1 VRSLHQ
7 ALTFQD
13 SEIFSQGGVYTTMIQ
28 MPMKKISDPVRI
40 GVLGCGMIS
49 QAAHFE
55 SCQKARNARLYAICD
70 AADDLRMR
78 MTQIWEPEVDY
89 SQYDELLADP
99 KVEAVIIAI
108 ADQFHVAAAV
118 RAIEAGKHVLVEK
131 PLGVS
136 VEECVHLLKV
146 KQAARNLVFR
156 VGSMKR
162 FDPGIAFARR
172 FIDQEMGTRLA
183 LKAWYCDSTSRYTET
198 SNLQPAIVRSANS
211 KRPEGDPK
219 ANRESYFLLGHGSH
233 LVDTARFLGGEI
245 IRVYAK
251 LVQKYDAYCW
261 FVTTDFADGSVGHL
275 DLTLVVRMGWHEGFH
290 IYGEF
295 GSVTGKIFNPWYL
308 RSAEVECFSLRD
320 RQFKR
325 VLGEDAH
332 FYRLQVESFA
342 DAVRGDESF
351 PAAGIEDG
359 FAAIQTLRAIQ
370 LSVQKGEPVA
380 VANVTGAI

>member
-1 VRSLHQ
+1 
-7 ALTFQD
+7 
-13 SEIFSQGGVYTTMIQ
+13 
-28 MPMKKISDPVRI
+28 MKKTPDPVRI

-55 SCQKARNARLYAICD
+55 SCQRARNARLYAICD
-70 AADDLRMR
+70 AADDLRNR
-78 MTQIWEPEVDY
+78 MAQIWEPEVAY

-99 KVEAVIIAI
+99 KVEAVIIGI
-108 ADQFHVAAAV
+108 ADQFHVSAAA

-146 KQAARNLVFR
+146 KQAAPNLIFR

-162 FDPGIAFARR
+162 FDPGIASARR

-183 LKAWYCDSTSRYTET
+183 LKAWYCDSSSRYTET
-198 SNLQPAIVRSANS
+198 GNLQPLIVRSAQA

-219 ANRESYFLLGHGSH
+219 ANREAYYLLGHGSH

-245 IRVYAK
+245 IRVNAK
-251 LVQKYDAYCW
+251 LVQKYGSYCW

-275 DLTLVVRMGWHEGFH
+275 DLTLVVRMGWHEGFQ

-295 GSVTGKIFNPWYL
+295 GSVIGKLFNPWYL
-308 RSAEVECFSLRD
+308 RSAEVECFSLKD
-320 RQFKR
+320 GQFRR

-342 DAVRGDESF
+342 DAVRGEDSF
-351 PAAGIEDG
+351 AAAGIEDG
-359 FAAIQTLRAIQ
+359 LAAIQTLRAIQ
-370 LSVQKGEPVA
+370 LSVQKGEPVT
-380 VANVTGAI
+380 VAAVTGAIS

>member
-1 VRSLHQ
+1 
-7 ALTFQD
+7 
-13 SEIFSQGGVYTTMIQ
+13 
-28 MPMKKISDPVRI
+28 MKKAADAVRI

-70 AADDLRMR
+70 TADDLRNR
-78 MTQIWEPEVDY
+78 MAQIWEPETAYARYED
-89 SQYDELLADP
+89 LLADP
-99 KVEAVIIAI
+99 KVEAVIIGI
-108 ADQFHVAAAV
+108 ADQFHVPAAIQ
-118 RAIEAGKHVLVEK
+118 AIEAGKHVLVEK

-136 VEECVHLLKV
+136 VEECNQLVNAK
-146 KQAARNLVFR
+146 KAAPNLIVR

-172 FIDQEMGTRLA
+172 FVDEEMGSRLA
-183 LKAWYCDSTSRYTET
+183 IKAWYCDSTSRYTET
-198 SNLQPAIVRSANS
+198 ANLQPLVVQSANP
-211 KRPEGDPK
+211 KRPKGNPK
-219 ANRESYFLLGHGSH
+219 ANRESYYLLGHGSH

-245 IRVYAK
+245 VRVNAK

-261 FVTTDFADGSVGHL
+261 FVSTDFAYASVVHL
-275 DLTLVVRMGWHEGFH
+275 DLTLAVRMGWHEGFQ

-295 GSVTGKIFNPWYL
+295 CSVVGKIFNPWYL
-308 RSAEVECFSLRD
+308 KSAEVECFSLRD
-320 RQFKR
+320 GQFKR

-342 DAVRGDESF
+342 DALRGDDRF

-359 FAAIQTLRAIQ
+359 LAAIKTLLASH
-370 LSVQKGEPVA
+370 LSVRNGEPVT
-380 VANVTGAI
+380 VADVTGAV

>member
-1 VRSLHQ
+1 
-7 ALTFQD
+7 
-13 SEIFSQGGVYTTMIQ
+13 
-28 MPMKKISDPVRI
+28 MKKPADAVRI

-55 SCQKARNARLYAICD
+55 ACQKARNVRLYAICD
-70 AADDLRMR
+70 TADDLRNR
-78 MTQIWEPEVDY
+78 MAQIWEPEVA
-89 SQYDELLADP
+89 YDRYEDLLADP
-99 KVEAVIIAI
+99 KVDAVIIGI
-108 ADQFHVAAAV
+108 ADQFHVPT
-118 RAIEAGKHVLVEK
+118 AIQAIQAGKHVLVEK

-136 VEECVHLLKV
+136 VEECIQLVNAK
-146 KQAARNLVFR
+146 AAAPDLVLR

-172 FIDQEMGTRLA
+172 FIDEEMGNRLA

-198 SNLQPAIVRSANS
+198 ANLQPVVVHSAS
-211 KRPEGDPK
+211 SMRPKGNPK
-219 ANRESYFLLGHGSH
+219 ANRSSYFLLGHGSH

-245 IRVYAK
+245 VRVDAK

-261 FVTTDFADGSVGHL
+261 FVSVDFGDGSVGHL
-275 DLTLVVRMGWHEGFH
+275 DLTLTVRMGWHEGFQ

-295 GSVTGKIFNPWYL
+295 GSVLGKIFNPWYL
-308 RSAEVECFSLRD
+308 KSAEVECFSVRD
-320 RQFKR
+320 GQFKR

-342 DAVRGDESF
+342 DAVRGDNSF

-359 FAAIQTLRAIQ
+359 LAAVKTLRAIQ
-370 LSVQKGEPVA
+370 LSVQTGQPVT
-380 VANVTGAI
+380 VAGVTGAI

>member
-1 VRSLHQ
+1 
-7 ALTFQD
+7 
-13 SEIFSQGGVYTTMIQ
+13 
-28 MPMKKISDPVRI
+28 
-40 GVLGCGMIS
+40 MIS

-70 AADDLRMR
+70 AADDLRNR
-78 MTQIWEPEVDY
+78 MAQIWEPEVAY
-89 SQYDELLADP
+89 SKYEEMLADP
-99 KVEAVIIAI
+99 KVEAVIIGI
-108 ADQFHVAAAV
+108 ADQFHVSAAA

-136 VEECVHLLKV
+136 VEECVHLLKM
-146 KQAARNLVFR
+146 KQAAPNLIFR

-172 FIDQEMGTRLA
+172 FIDQEMGARLA

-198 SNLQPAIVRSANS
+198 GNLQPLIVRSAQA

-219 ANRESYFLLGHGSH
+219 ANRESYNLLGHGSH

-245 IRVYAK
+245 IRVNAR
-251 LVQKYDAYCW
+251 LVQKYGSYCW
-261 FVTTDFADGSVGHL
+261 FVATDFADGSLGHL
-275 DLTLVVRMGWHEGFH
+275 DLTLVVRMGWHEGFQ

-295 GSVTGKIFNPWYL
+295 GSVIGKLFNPWYL

-320 RQFKR
+320 GEYKR

-342 DAVRGDESF
+342 DAVRGRDNF

-359 FAAIQTLRAIQ
+359 LAAIQTLRAIQ
-370 LSVQKGEPVA
+370 LSVQNGEPVT
-380 VANVTGAI
+380 VAEVTGAV

>member
-1 VRSLHQ
+1 
-7 ALTFQD
+7 
-13 SEIFSQGGVYTTMIQ
+13 
-28 MPMKKISDPVRI
+28 MKKTADPVRI

-70 AADDLRMR
+70 AADDLRNR
-78 MTQIWEPEVDY
+78 MTQIWEPEVAY
-89 SQYDELLADP
+89 SRYVELLADP

-108 ADQFHVAAAV
+108 ADQFHVPTAV
-118 RAIEAGKHVLVEK
+118 QAIEAGKHVLVEK

-146 KQAARNLVFR
+146 KKAAPDLILR

-172 FIDQEMGTRLA
+172 FVDQEMGSRLA
-183 LKAWYCDSTSRYTET
+183 IKAWYCDSTSRYTET
-198 SNLQPAIVRSANS
+198 ANLQPLVVQSANA
-211 KRPEGDPK
+211 KRPKGNPK
-219 ANRESYFLLGHGSH
+219 ANRESYYLLGHGSH

-245 IRVYAK
+245 VRVNAK

-261 FVTTDFADGSVGHL
+261 FVSADFADGSVGHL
-275 DLTLVVRMGWHEGFH
+275 DLTLAVRMGWHEGFQ

-295 GSVTGKIFNPWYL
+295 GSVVAKIFNPWYL
-308 RSAEVECFSLRD
+308 KSAEVECFSLRD
-320 RQFKR
+320 GQFKR

-342 DAVRGDESF
+342 DAVRGEDNF

-359 FAAIQTLRAIQ
+359 LAAIKTLRAIQ
-370 LSVQKGEPVA
+370 LSVQNEEPITVA
-380 VANVTGAI
+380 DVTGAI